1 MQYLMVDL
9 HQRFVGTLER
19 PQPLAVGEAIE
30 ADAKSYVVVGID
42 PTGKRR
48 SRPTP
53 TLIVMDNRTHRR
65 PAPAR

>member
-1 MQYLMVDL
+1 MRYLMVDL

-48 SRPTP
+48 NRPSP
-53 TLIVMDNRTHRR
+53 TLIVMDNRTGRR
-65 PAPAR
+65 VAATR